1 MGATTG
7 KFHPING
14 SATVQTRLP
23 GASINRGLSSVIAVD
38 AFKVSEIA
46 ECCATNADADLEHMH
61 QAVAHVFQL
70 FAVEPACWCLGCNA
84 RCKQAF
90 VGINIACAC
99 HQ

>member
-1 MGATTG
+1 MGAATG
-7 KFHPING
+7 KFHPFNG
-14 SATVQTRLP
+14 SATVQARLP

-61 QAVAHVFQL
+61 KAVAHLLQL
-70 FAVEPACWCLGCNA
+70 SALEPARWSLGRNSG
-84 RCKQAF
+84 CKQAL
-90 VGINIACAC
+90 VGIDISSAC

>member
-14 SATVQTRLP
+14 SATGQTRLP
-23 GASINRGLSSVIAVD
+23 GAPINRGLSSVIAVD
-38 AFKVSEIA
+38 AFKISEIA

-61 QAVAHVFQL
+61 KAVAHLFQL
-70 FAVEPACWCLGCNA
+70 FAVEPACLSLGCNA

-90 VGINIACAC
+90 VGIDIACAR